1 MKKVI
6 GMTLLFVLFLSF
18 NVHGA
23 EVFRLGLLYDGT
35 GSLATYGRQGKWACD
50 WAVEE
55 INSKGGIQGRKIE
68 VFAENT
74 ATDTQKASTGAY
86 KVITKDQVHLIVGP
100 TSSSNN
106 SVIQQITERSKVPYV
121 ATVGSADVLTEG
133 KKEWFFRCSL
143 AARFQSEDII
153 NYCLN
158 VLKAKT
164 FALLAATSGH
174 GQSLMENFVQTL
186 EKKGLK
192 QNLLL
197 VERFRDKDMDFSSQ
211 LLKVKAASPD
221 ILAIYGF
228 STEAARM
235 VTQARAMGI
244 KSRFIGGTGLDEEYG
259 KLAESAGVGTIVSYG
274 FWPKVPIPNV
284 QNFIKEFHKR
294 TGVEQPN
301 FAGPQTYDIL
311 HAFADI
317 MNKNPNAPK
326 LSFKEDKLES
336 DRLIIRDAIAT
347 IKKYDGISGVISF
360 CKDPTPDCRDGLKD
374 SMLLQ
379 FKEGGQIVKIQ

>member
-1 MKKVI
+1 MYPERLNKGGTKMKKLV

-35 GSLATYGRQGKWACD
+35 GSLATHGRQGKWGCD

-55 INSKGGIQGRKIE
+55 INNKGGIQGRQIE

-74 ATDTQKASTGAY
+74 ATDTQKASTAAY
-86 KVITKDQVHLIVGP
+86 KVITKDQVHLIEAP

-106 SVIQQITERSKVPYV
+106 SVIQQITEREKVPYV

-133 KKEWFFRCSL
+133 KKEWFFRFSL
-143 AARFQSEDII
+143 AARFQSEKLI

-164 FALLAATSGH
+164 FAMLAATSAH
-174 GQSLMENFVQTL
+174 GQSQMENFVETL

-192 QNLLL
+192 QNLLV

-228 STEAARM
+228 STESARM

-244 KSRFIGGTGLDEEYG
+244 KSHVIGGTGLDEEYG
-259 KLAESAGVGTIVSYG
+259 KLAESAGVGTIVSFG
-274 FWPKVPIPNV
+274 FWPM
-284 QNFIKEFHKR
+284 
-294 TGVEQPN
+294 
-301 FAGPQTYDIL
+301 A
-311 HAFADI
+311 
-317 MNKNPNAPK
+317 
-326 LSFKEDKLES
+326 
-336 DRLIIRDAIAT
+336 
-347 IKKYDGISGVISF
+347 
-360 CKDPTPDCRDGLKD
+360 
-374 SMLLQ
+374 
-379 FKEGGQIVKIQ
+379 